1 MNLLITGGTGFVGS
15 ALCSRLLEEQHK
27 IVVLSRN
34 PEKIKPPIKAV
45 VNLDQLSN
53 DDIFDVV
60 INLAGEPIANK
71 RWNDQQKKRI
81 FGSRIETTEALI
93 EYFKKS
99 KHKPKL
105 LINGSAIGYYG
116 TARTNDNID
125 EKSGCD
131 DSFSS
136 QLCQKWE
143 AAALEAESL
152 GIRTCLIRTGI
163 VLGKNGGALSKMLP
177 PFKMGLGGRIGY
189 GKQWM
194 SWIHLDDLVGI
205 ILYCINNDDLKGAVN
220 GTSPNP
226 VINEVFTKT
235 LGTALKRPTIF
246 PMPEIVI
253 KLLMG
258 QMGEEL
264 LLSGKRVLPRKALDA
279 GYIFKYK
286 TLEDALINVV

>member
-34 PEKIKPPIKAV
+34 PEKIKAPIKAV
-45 VNLDQLSN
+45 ANLDQLSN
-53 DDIFDVV
+53 DNIFDVV

-81 FGSRIETTEALI
+81 FGSRIETTESLI

-205 ILYCINNDDLKGAVN
+205 ILCCINNDNLKGAVN